1 MVEEK
6 LLDHVISRLEPQL
19 LNYVEITRGASKAK
33 VTRLEQFETP
43 SCLELRL
50 QLNDVSALKN
60 KIESLGKD
68 YYILPL
74 HVNLTEADQ
83 EFELLEDR
91 LYKTEVRFRLL
102 PSELDNTKVSMSEVI
117 RKENNVLS
125 GNESR
130 QASIKLPEITLP
142 QFSGLY
148 EEWSPFKDQFD
159 NLISNNEKLT
169 NS

>member
-1 MVEEK
+1 ME
-6 LLDHVISRLEPQL
+6 LTSLNRLREAL
-19 LNYVEITRGASKAK
+19 KAN

-60 KIESLGKD
+60 KIENLRKDHYSLPSD
-68 YYILPL
+68 
-74 HVNLTEADQ
+74 VDLTEADQ
-83 EFELLEDR
+83 ELELLEDR
-91 LYKTEVRFRLL
+91 LYKTEVRLYFLL
-102 PSELDNTKVSMSEVI
+102 SKLDNTNVSILEVI

-130 QASIKLPEITLP
+130 QTSIKLPETPLP

-148 EEWSPFKDQFD
+148 EERSPFKDQFD
-159 NLISNNEKLT
+159 NLTKN
-169 NS
+169 